1 MNIQKKQIGSGN
13 PVTENNASTQGNDNQ
28 VVKLTDE
35 NQVLFQNQKNVSL
48 AEKVIRNIKT
58 NNTDTTEYI
67 EKVKQFKKK
76 LDDFVQLGLL
86 TTSQQ
91 NTSQENTSQQNTAL
105 SRTSW
110 SKIITEIK
118 ARKCNP

>member
-86 TTSQQ
+86 TTSPQ